1 MNELE
6 NRNIPIAVF
15 TNGPEKHQMKKF
27 SALNLERWVP
37 PARIFIS
44 ENIGCPKPYAE
55 AFAHVQESLN
65 ATPGELLFIGD
76 TYETDIIGGQD
87 AGWTTLWYNHR
98 RKQEDEKM
106 EKVKINTEY
115 IKLDQFLKWVNVVG
129 QGSDAKEL
137 IMDGFVKVNGEV
149 EFRRGKK
156 LVIGDIVEVE
166 KAKFEII

>member
-1 MNELE
+1 
-6 NRNIPIAVF
+6 
-15 TNGPEKHQMKKF
+15 
-27 SALNLERWVP
+27 
-37 PARIFIS
+37 
-44 ENIGCPKPYAE
+44 
-55 AFAHVQESLN
+55 
-65 ATPGELLFIGD
+65 
-76 TYETDIIGGQD
+76 
-87 AGWTTLWYNHR
+87 
-98 RKQEDEKM
+98 M

-149 EFRRGKK
+149 EFIRGKK

>member
-1 MNELE
+1 MCFL
-6 NRNIPIAVF
+6 
-15 TNGPEKHQMKKF
+15 GKEK
-27 SALNLERWVP
+27 
-37 PARIFIS
+37 
-44 ENIGCPKPYAE
+44 
-55 AFAHVQESLN
+55 
-65 ATPGELLFIGD
+65 
-76 TYETDIIGGQD
+76 
-87 AGWTTLWYNHR
+87 
-98 RKQEDEKM
+98 EDEKK

>member
-1 MNELE
+1 MPRIYLEVEEL
-6 NRNIPIAVF
+6 RY
-15 TNGPEKHQMKKF
+15 K
-27 SALNLERWVP
+27 
-37 PARIFIS
+37 
-44 ENIGCPKPYAE
+44 
-55 AFAHVQESLN
+55 SLGN
-65 ATPGELLFIGD
+65 QTLFI
-76 TYETDIIGGQD
+76 
-87 AGWTTLWYNHR
+87 L
-98 RKQEDEKM
+98 